1 MESAALQPS
10 PNPSYPPLFHIPS
23 HHTSPSPP
31 SPSHLPN
38 IQIPLLD
45 LHHLDLTQL
54 TTACKEVGLFRL
66 ANHGVP
72 SDLSTQLMDQAK
84 ELLSLSFESKKASL
98 SHPVAY
104 FWGTP
109 AVKLS
114 VKNLNWLEG
123 LHVPLGQISS
133 GGGDLR
139 LGGCGSSLSSFIYL
153 VDEYGK
159 HMARIARVLFDAL
172 RADLKLDSEQL
183 TSYLSE
189 FDGTFRVYRYPCCP
203 DVSNYFGMEAH
214 TDSSVL
220 SIVNQDNVG
229 GLQVLQDSTWFNVT
243 PIPDTLIVNLGDM
256 MQAISGDEYKSVEH
270 RVLANRDTER
280 ISLCYFAFPVED
292 SVIVSS
298 KYKPFAY
305 KDFKAQV
312 QEDIKTT
319 GSKEGLR
326 RFRIGNSS

>member
-1 MESAALQPS
+1 MESTALQPS
-10 PNPSYPPLFHIPS
+10 PNPSYPPLFRIPS
-23 HHTSPSPP
+23 HHTSPPSPP
-31 SPSHLPN
+31 SPSHPPN

-72 SDLSTQLMDQAK
+72 SDLSAQLMDQAK

-139 LGGCGSSLSSFIYL
+139 LGGCVSSLSSFIYL

-220 SIVNQDNVG
+220 SIVNQDN
-229 GLQVLQDSTWFNVT
+229 
-243 PIPDTLIVNLGDM
+243 
-256 MQAISGDEYKSVEH
+256 AISGDEYKSVEH

-292 SVIVSS
+292 SVIISS
-298 KYKPFAY
+298 NYKPFAY

-319 GSKEGLR
+319 GSKVGLR